1 VSDVDTAAADSLKA
15 LDPNRPIR
23 EADMARRNLNVRFG
37 QKETFRDR
45 ATCAAGRAFNHSIA
59 TKFSIFISPLY
70 RCWTFHL
77 EFLCI
82 YLHISRSISSQLA
95 SA

>member
-1 VSDVDTAAADSLKA
+1 MSLLGQKRTSLSAIAMSA
-15 LDPNRPIR
+15 L
-23 EADMARRNLNVRFG
+23 G
-37 QKETFRDR
+37 QKEPFRDR
-45 ATCAAGRAFNHSIA
+45 ATCAAGKAFNHSIA

>member
-1 VSDVDTAAADSLKA
+1 LQQAANSRNSRQPPWPVIADFCNK
-15 LDPNRPIR
+15 I
-23 EADMARRNLNVRFG
+23 G

-45 ATCAAGRAFNHSIA
+45 ATCAAGKAFNHSIA

>member
-1 VSDVDTAAADSLKA
+1 MSALPLKA
-15 LDPNRPIR
+15 DIDPPASERPLW
-23 EADMARRNLNVRFG
+23 AKRRHSGIGLPA
-37 QKETFRDR
+37 QR
-45 ATCAAGRAFNHSIA
+45 AKHSIA
-59 TKFSIFISPLY
+59 TKFSISISPLY